1 MEKQTLGRQKPTVSL
16 LRSFRPSLLLPHPL
30 PPFLSLAYLLTES
43 WTFGLPTSSI
53 AIAISSPASIPVA
66 RDNCH
71 TKERRVLCSSVPILL
86 AFSWHTFPSTL
97 ILGPQPSFPF
107 VRSTSSIFPNTTFP
121 SSLPIVNISTTDEF
135 DCDCDFD
142 PLLEFADG
150 WGTSRLWRQWRCCGA
165 CRCLIPQHLSLL
177 CLWSCETKCV
187 DYLARRSICPSVYH
201 G

>member
-1 MEKQTLGRQKPTVSL
+1 M
-16 LRSFRPSLLLPHPL
+16 RSFRPSLFLLHPL

-53 AIAISSPASIPVA
+53 AIAILSTASIPVA

-97 ILGPQPSFPF
+97 ILCPQPSFPF

-121 SSLPIVNISTTDEF
+121 SSLPIVDFSTTDEF

-142 PLLEFADG
+142 PLFEFADG
-150 WGTSRLWRQWRCCGA
+150 WGVFRLWRQWRFCGA
-165 CRCLIPQHLSLL
+165 CRCLIVQYSSLL
-177 CLWSCETKCV
+177 CLVWCEIKRV
-187 DYLARRSICPSVYH
+187 DYLPCRSICPSVYH